1 MSKKDEKLLKKIEQL
16 NTAYIAIRLA
26 LKSIKKL
33 FIRDESVKH
42 CLWRIDKELVRLHKY
57 ILKMLEDEIQTDTFN
72 QIMKQM
78 NGGKK

>member
-16 NTAYIAIRLA
+16 NTAYITIRPA

-42 CLWRIDKELVRLHKY
+42 CLWKIDKELARLHKY
-57 ILKMLEDEIQTDTFN
+57 ILKMLEEEIVGDEFRN
-72 QIMKQM
+72 IMKGM
-78 NGGKK
+78 I